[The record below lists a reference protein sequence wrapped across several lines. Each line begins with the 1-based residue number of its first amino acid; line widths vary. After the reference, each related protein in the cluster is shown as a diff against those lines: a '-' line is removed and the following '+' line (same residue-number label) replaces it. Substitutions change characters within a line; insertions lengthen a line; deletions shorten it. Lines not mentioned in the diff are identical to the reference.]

1 MSQIS
6 SLIHYDRERRPII
19 ILHMYGGQGDEQEE
33 VMLTRNKGRFDVKLG
48 FLLPFTEMFV

>member
-1 MSQIS
+1 MRQIS

-33 VMLTRNKGRFDVKLG
+33 VMFTRNKGQFDVKLG